1 MNQCKRLV
9 TVKNLPSKYPDANL
23 TESSVRWL
31 IFNAKEN
38 GFSACVVRIGRK
50 VLIDLEIFEQWLDEQ
65 AVKGGTD
72 MFNIKFPERK
82 SSLCARTLARLIN
95 GEHLK
100 HRDADSVSG
109 SYRLSGYIHYLQTK
123 YGFPIERTDSVS
135 DTGDPVGRSA
145 PYTEYWLS
153 DVLLKWIGQ
162 AGLDWAREV
171 LALEAVR
178 IAERE
183 AATSHP
189 AEKKGLRANS
199 LCDDDSR
206 GDGGAHGSK

>member
-1 MNQCKRLV
+1 
-9 TVKNLPSKYPDANL
+9 
-23 TESSVRWL
+23 
-31 IFNAKEN
+31 
-38 GFSACVVRIGRK
+38 
-50 VLIDLEIFEQWLDEQ
+50 
-65 AVKGGTD
+65 
-72 MFNIKFPERK
+72 MFNVRFPERK
-82 SSLCARTLARLIN
+82 NSLSARTLARLIM

-100 HRDADSVSG
+100 HRDADSISG

-153 DVLLKWIGQ
+153 DLLLKWIGD
-162 AGLDWAREV
+162 AGRDWAQEV
-171 LALEAVR
+171 LMLEAAR

-189 AEKKGLRANS
+189 AEKKGFAANS
-199 LCDDDSR
+199 LDNQHSTPSEPLT
-206 GDGGAHGSK
+206 GVGGVDGSN